1 MAFNK
6 PLRIS
11 EQRIECDEQISDVT
25 VKGKPGEEK
34 IFVQI
39 SRQISYSSEPSTS
52 IVEETR
58 SLVFM
63 RDHLPPS
70 NPQPTSNRTKILK
83 PNHSP
88 DYTHTLVPSA
98 SLLFRFS
105 ALTFNAHRIHLDKE
119 YCRSIEGHRN
129 LLVHGPMSVVLML
142 DCLRSEL
149 EKTGAEETIKGLEYR
164 NLAPVYAEEQ
174 MTICGR
180 KKGED
185 GLWEVWVEGGDGGV
199 KVRGVVK
206 TERNE

>member
-1 MAFNK
+1 MAFNN
-6 PLRIS
+6 PLHIS
-11 EQRIECDEQISDVT
+11 EQRITCDEHISDVT
-25 VKGKPGEEK
+25 VKGRPGEEK

-39 SRQISYSSEPSTS
+39 NRQISYSSNPSTS
-52 IVEETR
+52 IIDETR

-63 RDHLPPS
+63 RDHLPS
-70 NPQPTSNRTKILK
+70 NRQPTSNRTKILK
-83 PNHSP
+83 PNHPP

-149 EKTGAEETIKGLEYR
+149 KQKNGEEIIKGLEYR
-164 NLAPVYAEEQ
+164 NIAPVYAEEE
-174 MTICGR
+174 MMVCGR

-185 GLWEVWVEGGDGGV
+185 GLWEVWVEGRDGGV
-199 KVRGVVK
+199 KVRGIVK
-206 TERNE
+206 TGRKE